1 MTKFSPAPGAALYR
15 TVWRWH
21 FYAGLLVLPFIFF
34 LSITGS
40 IYLFKPQI
48 DRWEESAWHGLSA
61 ADRVS
66 PDVQLA
72 AALKAVPGGR
82 FNSYR
87 LPETSGD
94 AAVLHLAL
102 PGDSGMRDVAV
113 APDGRVIALSN
124 PDDRVTAWVARLH
137 GSLLLGTPGSLIVE
151 AAASWAIFLI
161 LSGLYLWWPR
171 SRGLA
176 GVLWPRLDQGGRVRW
191 RDLHAVTGFW
201 VSGLALVML
210 ASGLPWGDGW
220 ATGFRF
226 IRSQMGWVNTP
237 QDWRGG
243 IDLHAGDLHAGHDH
257 QSMAAMTPEGGSAA
271 GRVSLSGIVERA
283 SLEGMPFPALL
294 SPPGAKARFGPGN
307 GRFWKLT
314 SEAQN
319 RSVIRTVRYD
329 ANSGA
334 VIDRRGFADKHV
346 IDRIINYGIAWH
358 EGQLFGWINQAIGVL
373 TAAMLMLLAAS
384 GTIMWWRKRPSGTLG
399 APPALREPQARII
412 TALLVVLAILLPVLG
427 LSLLL
432 FWLVDRGIGVLL
444 PGMAERL
451 GRA

>member
-1 MTKFSPAPGAALYR
+1 MTNFSPAPGAVLYR

-48 DRWEESAWHGLSA
+48 DRWEERAWHGLSTVN
-61 ADRVS
+61 RVS
-66 PDVQLA
+66 PDAQRA

-87 LPETSGD
+87 LPETFGD
-94 AAVLHLAL
+94 AAVIHLAL
-102 PGDSGMRDVAV
+102 PGNADMRDVAV
-113 APDGRVIALSN
+113 APDGRVIAITN
-124 PDDRVTAWVARLH
+124 PDDLLTAWVGRLH
-137 GSLLLGTPGSLIVE
+137 GSLLLGTSGSLIVE

-243 IDLHAGDLHAGHDH
+243 IDLHAGHDH
-257 QSMAAMTPEGGSAA
+257 QAMAAMTPQEGLAA
-271 GRVSLSGIVERA
+271 GQRNLSDIVQRA
-283 SLEGMPFPALL
+283 RLEGMPFPALL

-319 RSVIRTVRYD
+319 RSIIRTVRYD
-329 ANSGA
+329 AISGT
-334 VIDRRGFADKHV
+334 VIDRQSFADKHV

-373 TAAMLMLLAAS
+373 TAAMLMLLAVS
-384 GTIMWWRKRPSGTLG
+384 GTIMWWRKRPNGTLG

-412 TALLVVLAILLPVLG
+412 TAILMVLAILLPVLG

-432 FWLVDRGIGVLL
+432 FWLVDRGIRALA

>member
-1 MTKFSPAPGAALYR
+1 MTNFSPAPGAVLYR

-48 DRWEESAWHGLSA
+48 DRWEERAWHGLSA
-61 ADRVS
+61 VNRVS
-66 PDVQLA
+66 PDAQRA

-94 AAVLHLAL
+94 AAVIHLAL
-102 PGDSGMRDVAV
+102 LGDSGMRDVAV
-113 APDGRVIALSN
+113 TPDGRVIAITN
-124 PDDRVTAWVARLH
+124 PDDRLTAWVGRLH
-137 GSLLLGTPGSLIVE
+137 GSLLLGTSGSLIVE

-243 IDLHAGDLHAGHDH
+243 IDLHAGHDH
-257 QSMAAMTPEGGSAA
+257 QAMAAMTPQEGLAA
-271 GRVSLSGIVERA
+271 GQRSLSDIVQRA
-283 SLEGMPFPALL
+283 RLEGMPFPALL

-319 RSVIRTVRYD
+319 RSIIRTVRYD
-329 ANSGA
+329 AISGTA
-334 VIDRRGFADKHV
+334 IDRQSFADKHV

-358 EGQLFGWINQAIGVL
+358 EGQLFGLPNQLIGLATAIALIAVSLLG
-373 TAAMLMLLAAS
+373 AWMWWKRRPRGQLAA
-384 GTIMWWRKRPSGTLG
+384 
-399 APPALREPQARII
+399 PPRVEHRAGWGLRALVIA
-412 TALLVVLAILLPVLG
+412 LAILLPLFA
-427 LSLLL
+427 LSLVAVLIL
-432 FWLVDRGIGVLL
+432 DRAATAWRGKR
-444 PGMAERL
+444 PA
-451 GRA
+451 ASA